1 MPQALIIEANMV
13 VGCELS
19 KRLAELGFDNLD
31 HVWTEEDAVA
41 MAVRHPPD
49 LVVIGDEIDE
59 GDGVSAA
66 RRICEA
72 RDVPVLLVTRDSLR
86 VGERLTQGAVLDG
99 PYSFSKLPETV
110 CAAQNDYRPV

>member
-49 LVVIGDEIDE
+49 LVVVGDEIDE

-66 RRICEA
+66 RRICA
-72 RDVPVLLVTRDSLR
+72 TRDVPVLLVTRDSLR
-86 VGERLTQGAVLDG
+86 VCERLTQGAVLDG
-99 PYSFSKLPETV
+99 PYSFSKLPEAV
-110 CAAQNDYRPV
+110 CTAQNDYHPF